1 MPLKTAQMISKTDDQ
16 TETELE
22 FSPDTQIKPP
32 EDFELDYPQN
42 TEKVESN
49 YTPETGIDF
58 RRRRPGTYSYNPK
71 KIRDKSFNQM
81 RFEIGD
87 IYVDGDVDC
96 SFLSDEEYQAII
108 EDSSSW
114 KAAKIAILKQ
124 ILFLFLYEVDYTI
137 DGLSVKL
144 SDRYNRFK
152 KLLDEL
158 EKGTEVPSVDDSLIG
173 VTGKGGHYF
182 YYGMLENP
190 RKFDA

>member
-1 MPLKTAQMISKTDDQ
+1 MPLSVKKATELDQ
-16 TETELE
+16 TENN

-32 EDFELDYPQN
+32 EDFDLTTDQF

-49 YTPETGIDF
+49 YSPETGYDF
-58 RRRRPGTYSYNPK
+58 RRKRPGTYSYNPK
-71 KIRDKSFNQM
+71 KIMDGDFNQM

-87 IYVDGDVDC
+87 VYVDGDETC

-108 EDSSSW
+108 DNSSSW
-114 KAAKIAILKQ
+114 KSAKIAILKQ

-137 DGLSVKL
+137 DGLSVKM

-173 VTGKGGHYF
+173 VNGKGGHYF

-190 RKFDA
+190 RKFNA

>member
-1 MPLKTAQMISKTDDQ
+1 MPLKKAIKISEQTQSDKNSETD
-16 TETELE
+16 ETTPGFE
-22 FSPDTQIKPP
+22 IKPP
-32 EDFELDYPQN
+32 DDFEFDSPQF
-42 TEKVESN
+42 TEKVE
-49 YTPETGIDF
+49 TKIDPELGIDF

-71 KIRDKSFNQM
+71 KIMDKDFNQM

-87 IYVDGDVDC
+87 VYVDGDAEC

-108 EDSSSW
+108 ESSSSW
-114 KAAKIAILKQ
+114 KNAKIAILKQ

-152 KLLDEL
+152 RLLDEL
-158 EKGTEVPSVDDSLIG
+158 ESESAVPSIEDSLIG
-173 VTGKGGHYF
+173 ISGKGGHYF

-190 RKFDA
+190 RKF